1 MTRKWINGRNI
12 LLSGCSTGIGREL
25 CRQLV
30 LKYGC
35 NVVGIA
41 RNLEKLQSLKEELG
55 DKFTFKRFDIS
66 KREEWEKLAKELEE
80 KGFAID
86 ILINNAG
93 MIQPFTQFAD
103 LTDEQL
109 ERVNKTNYE
118 SIINSCKIFIPYIK
132 RSSYGGI
139 INIASASAILPVA
152 GESIYSSSKCG
163 VRGLTEALSQE
174 LRGFGIFVECVMPG
188 PVKTD
193 IYKSRKEGGEKKV
206 KDSFIE
212 NIGVTAEKAAKKIIG
227 TIKRRKSR
235 FVLGGTAKMMDLG
248 MRFAPRFTCWATGA
262 SVKWLGKKYVKSFY
276 PIYQEQ
282 IENKKNIKE
291 LKKLRKKCTYNKKNA
306 PVLECLK
313 NKSL

>member
-12 LLSGCSTGIGREL
+12 VLSGCSTGIGREL

-30 LKYGC
+30 LKHGC

-55 DKFTFKRFDIS
+55 DKFTFRRFDIS
-66 KREEWEKLAKELEE
+66 NKEEWANLAKELDE
-80 KGFAID
+80 KGFKVD

-103 LTDEQL
+103 LTDEQI
-109 ERVNKTNYE
+109 EKVNKTDYD
-118 SIINSCKIFIPYIK
+118 SIMSSCKIFIPYIK
-132 RSSYGGI
+132 KSPYGGI

-152 GESIYSSSKCG
+152 GESVYSSSKCG
-163 VRGLTEALSQE
+163 VRGLTEALNQE
-174 LRGFGIFVECVMPG
+174 LRGFGIFVQCVMPG

-193 IYKSRKEGGEKKV
+193 IYKSRSESGEKKV

-212 NIGVTAEKAAKKIIG
+212 NIGVTAERAAKKIIG
-227 TIKRRKSR
+227 TMKRRKTR
-235 FVLGGTAKMMDLG
+235 FVLGATAKMMDLG
-248 MRFAPRFTCWATGA
+248 MRLVPRFTCWATGA
-262 SVKWLGKKYVKSFY
+262 SVKFFGKKYVKSFY

-282 IENKKNIKE
+282 IENKDKIKE
-291 LKKLRKKCTYNKKNA
+291 LKKSRKQYTYSKKET
-306 PVLECLK
+306 PTLDCIKDKTL
-313 NKSL
+313 